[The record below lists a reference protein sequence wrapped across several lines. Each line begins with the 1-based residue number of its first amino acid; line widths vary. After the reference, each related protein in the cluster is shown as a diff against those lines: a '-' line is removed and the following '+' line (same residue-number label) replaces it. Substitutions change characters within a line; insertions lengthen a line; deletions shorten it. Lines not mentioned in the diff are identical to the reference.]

1 MKTLFLVFIGGGAGS
16 VCRYGIS
23 RILAQLLPVF
33 PWATFAANAVSCIL
47 LGFLVE
53 WSARGLLSSDQ
64 RMLLMTGFCGGLST
78 FSTFTN
84 ETYFL
89 YQRGLFVAMGNVVL
103 SLVICMI
110 CLILG
115 MKLAARV

>member
-1 MKTLFLVFIGGGAGS
+1 MKTLLFVFIGGGVGS

-23 RILAQLLPVF
+23 RMFAQVLPEF
-33 PWATFAANAVSCIL
+33 PLATFFANAISCII

-53 WSARGLLSSDQ
+53 WSARGWLSSDQ
-64 RMLLMTGFCGGLST
+64 RMLLMTGFCGGFST

-84 ETYFL
+84 ENYFL
-89 YQRGLFVAMGNVVL
+89 YQRGLLLAMGNVVL

>member
-1 MKTLFLVFIGGGAGS
+1 MKVLLLIFIGGGVGS

-23 RILAQLLPVF
+23 RVLSQLPPVF
-33 PWATFAANAVSCIL
+33 PWATLAANAISCII

-53 WSARGLLSSDQ
+53 WSARGWLSNEQ
-64 RMLLMTGFCGGLST
+64 RMLLMTGFCGGFST

-89 YQRGLFVAMGNVVL
+89 YQRDLFAAIGNVVL
-103 SLVICMI
+103 SVVICMI